1 MAPAT
6 DGQLCHATC
15 WWLANAIEV
24 LSDSADRVD
33 HRLGAFPVREVAHI
47 FEGVGGHQLGEAIE
61 PGSTPR

>member
-1 MAPAT
+1 M
-6 DGQLCHATC
+6 
-15 WWLANAIEV
+15 